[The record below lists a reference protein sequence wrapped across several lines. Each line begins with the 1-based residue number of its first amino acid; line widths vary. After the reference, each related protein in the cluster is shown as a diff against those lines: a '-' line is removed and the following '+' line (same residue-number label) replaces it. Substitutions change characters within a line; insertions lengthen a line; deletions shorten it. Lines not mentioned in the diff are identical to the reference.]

1 MTAPLVN
8 TLSPMSRPLT
18 DGEWRGLDPGLV
30 AALEAAGACPV
41 IVPLAHAA
49 AKLSA
54 LWRGSTPILAR
65 GDALYWPGA
74 PADLST
80 SGRPFDLAILQHE
93 LQHVLDYRVGRLT
106 AARYLTDPRE
116 WTYSVE
122 PTTATKFDRLGAEQR
137 ATLAERLWLAQHGL
151 RAASEIAVLRAVIPW
166 AAQTGLRAV
175 AAQGAA

>member
-1 MTAPLVN
+1 MAAPLVN
-8 TLSPMSRPLT
+8 ILSWMNRPLT

-30 AALEAAGACPV
+30 AALEAAGARPA
-41 IVPLAHAA
+41 IGPRAHPA
-49 AKLSA
+49 AKLST
-54 LWRGSTPILAR
+54 LWRGATPILTR
-65 GDALYWPGA
+65 GDAVYWPGA
-74 PADLST
+74 PADLSST
-80 SGRPFDLAILQHE
+80 GRPFDMATLQHE
-93 LQHVLDYRVGRLT
+93 LQHVLDYRTGRLT

-137 ATLAERLWLAQHGL
+137 ATLAERLWLAENGL
-151 RAASEIAVLRAVIPW
+151 RPASEVAVLRAVIPW